1 MNRTFAD
8 KINQVPPV
16 IVRILLILALA
27 GFLGGIYR
35 SASAKDV
42 PMADIESAMVEKTDI
57 NKMEKCNQRKLL
69 QFMGLNAESYDSW
82 MYYKSKESL
91 GVDEILV
98 IKVKDTGALSGLQ
111 DAAEKRV
118 ESQKKA
124 FDGYG
129 TNQMKLLGNAVI
141 ETKGKYFFYCVSENP
156 IKYEEVFRN
165 VIQ

>member
-8 KINQVPPV
+8 KINQVPPI
-16 IVRILLILALA
+16 IVRVLLILALA
-27 GFLGGIYR
+27 GFLGGIYH

-42 PMADIESAMVEKTDI
+42 SMSDIESALTEKTNI

-69 QFMGLNAESYDSW
+69 QFMGLNSESYDSW

-91 GVDEILV
+91 GVDEILI
-98 IKVKDTGALSGLQ
+98 IKVKSTDDLSGLQ
-111 DAAEKRV
+111 DAAESRV

-141 ETKGKYFFYCVSENP
+141 ETKGKYFFYCVSKNP
-156 IKYEEVFRN
+156 EKYEEVFRS